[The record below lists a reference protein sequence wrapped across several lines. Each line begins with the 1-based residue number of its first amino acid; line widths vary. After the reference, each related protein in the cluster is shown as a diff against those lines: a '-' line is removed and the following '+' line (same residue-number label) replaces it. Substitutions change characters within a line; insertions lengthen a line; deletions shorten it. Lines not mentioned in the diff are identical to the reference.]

1 MQAKIVS
8 YVEALMGAYL
18 GHYGMIVLIIES
30 SIPLPPTKFTKTVIE
45 IHCVA

>member
-18 GHYGMIVLIIES
+18 GHYRMALLTVGLLLERLAPGTHSVL
-30 SIPLPPTKFTKTVIE
+30 
-45 IHCVA
+45 